1 MVEFVDG
8 SVLAQLSP
16 PDMKTP
22 IQYALTHPHRV
33 EGCGR
38 RMDWASKFSL
48 NFQPP
53 DFERFPALK
62 LAYRVAEA
70 GGTAGAVL
78 NAANEVAVSA
88 FLEEK
93 ISFDAICRVVE
104 LTIDRHHVQRHPTL
118 DDLMQA

>member
-1 MVEFVDG
+1 
-8 SVLAQLSP
+8 
-16 PDMKTP
+16 
-22 IQYALTHPHRV
+22 V

-78 NAANEVAVSA
+78 NAANEVAVAA
-88 FLEEK
+88 FL
-93 ISFDAICRVVE
+93 DAQIDFGSICRIVE
-104 LTIDRHHVQRHPTL
+104 RTIDLHRVQVNPTL
-118 DDLMQA
+118 DDLMDADKWAREAARTMLRPAMAAAQ

>member
-1 MVEFVDG
+1 
-8 SVLAQLSP
+8 
-16 PDMKTP
+16 
-22 IQYALTHPHRV
+22 
-33 EGCGR
+33 
-38 RMDWASKFSL
+38 MDWTSGFSL

-53 DFERFPALK
+53 DFARFPALK
-62 LAYRVAEA
+62 LAYLVAEA

-93 ISFDAICRVVE
+93 ITFDAICRVVE

-118 DDLMQA
+118 DDLMQADLWARQAAQAIVQSSAQIPPSPFAEGRLPTGTRA